1 METKEI
7 VSEPVAKSE
16 IPLTKINFIKG
27 IFEITGTKGNSDD
40 VRVSA
45 KPIKAMTYRVNV
57 FFKDNDHDF
66 VTLWFIAKSF
76 YIRFEEDGKPVIVEQ
91 YISPR
96 LLTGASS

>member
-16 IPLTKINFIKG
+16 IPPTKINFIKA
-27 IFEITGTKGNSDD
+27 IFELTNTDGSSD

-45 KPIKAMTYRVNV
+45 NPIKSMTWRVNI

>member
-16 IPLTKINFIKG
+16 IPPTKINFIKA
-27 IFEITGTKGNSDD
+27 IFELTNTDGSSD

-45 KPIKAMTYRVNV
+45 NPIKSMTWRVNI
-57 FFKDNDHDF
+57 FFKDSDHDF

>member
-16 IPLTKINFIKG
+16 MPPTKINFIKA

-45 KPIKAMTYRVNV
+45 KQLNAMTWRVNV
-57 FFKDNDHDF
+57 LFKDNDHDF

-96 LLTGASS
+96 LLTGASL

>member
-16 IPLTKINFIKG
+16 MPPTKINFIKA
-27 IFEITGTKGNSDD
+27 IFELTNTDGSSD

-45 KPIKAMTYRVNV
+45 KPIKPMTWRVNI

-96 LLTGASS
+96 LLTGASL